1 MKKRMD
7 FNADHFALFDLP
19 RAFRIDAEAL
29 DRRYREIQAQIHP
42 DRFAD
47 ADETQ
52 RRLSLQWATK
62 ANEAYQTLRKPLA
75 RARYLLQI
83 LGHEV
88 NAQNNTAMPTAFL
101 IEQME
106 WRENVAEARAAGK
119 VAELEEEALRAR
131 DQIERVY
138 GELAE
143 NLDEQG
149 DYQAAGD
156 KVLRLMYLEK
166 LLMDIN
172 EALTALEE

>member
-1 MKKRMD
+1 MD
-7 FNADHFALFDLP
+7 FNVDHFALFDLP
-19 RAFRIDAEAL
+19 RVFRIDAEAL

-106 WRENVAEARAAGK
+106 WRETVAEARAAGK